1 MATTVESA
9 DGDGDS
15 GGGGDTGAGSRGL
28 AGGGR
33 DVRTAG
39 DRARAAARLHRRR
52 RRRQT
57 VVGYLFL
64 APGLAF
70 FAVFLLLP
78 LLFAVLLSLSRWA
91 GFDLAGIRP
100 VGTDNFAALFARGS
114 SFLTPVLT
122 NTLLY
127 ALGTV
132 ALALTGAVLVAH
144 CVTNLRFQG
153 FWRTLYFLPIVTTV
167 VAVGNVW
174 KYMYEPGGLV
184 NGVLNALGLHS
195 VAFLQNPATALPSV
209 VVVQAWASLGS
220 AILVLTAGLKA
231 IPISYYEAAELDG
244 AGRFTVFTRITLPL
258 LRPSLLFVCV
268 TQFITGLQS
277 FALII
282 VMTGEGG
289 PGDATNVA
297 ALEMYQRAFKYGDWG
312 SASAAAL
319 VLFVVILVITLAQ
332 LWLFRRKGE
341 DA

>member
-1 MATTVESA
+1 MATTVGST
-9 DGDGDS
+9 DGDGGR
-15 GGGGDTGAGSRGL
+15 GGADTGSRGYED
-28 AGGGR
+28 GGR
-33 DVRTAG
+33 GVRTAG
-39 DRARAAARLHRRR
+39 SRARSAVHRR

-64 APGLAF
+64 APSLLF
-70 FAVFLLLP
+70 FAVFLVLP
-78 LLFAVLLSLSRWA
+78 LLFAVLLSLSHWA
-91 GFDLAGIRP
+91 GFDLADLRP

-114 SFLTPVLT
+114 SFLTPVLS

-132 ALALTGAVLVAH
+132 VLALGGAVLVAH
-144 CVTNLRFQG
+144 CITNLRFQG
-153 FWRTLYFLPIVTTV
+153 LWRTLYFLPIVTTV

-184 NGVLNALGLHS
+184 NGVLNALGLRS
-195 VAFLQNPATALPSV
+195 VAFLQDPATALPSI

-231 IPISYYEAAELDG
+231 IPHSYYEAAELDG
-244 AGRFTVFTRITLPL
+244 AGQFTVFTRITLPL

-282 VMTGEGG
+282 VMTGDGG
-289 PGDATNVA
+289 PGDATAVA
-297 ALEMYQRAFKYGDWG
+297 ALEMYQRAFTYGDWG
-312 SASAAAL
+312 AASAAAL
-319 VLFVVILVITLAQ
+319 VLFVLILLITLVQ
-332 LWLFRRKGE
+332 LWLFRRKGA
-341 DA
+341 DG